1 MARFGT
7 RSRTYCIC
15 LELGVESAQKTK
27 MSKKSYRSKL
37 TEACHTKNK
46 ERIKYESLGKVK
58 CERILAEEYGRKEYV
73 DSELV
78 SHVRDT
84 YRARFGLL
92 PFAGNF
98 KNDKRFSGNGGLC
111 RCSRNL
117 EDEPHLLSGNCEVF
131 GDIRVKYGDLRDN
144 ESLVRFFKEVL
155 EMRNLLDEAAKENA
169 SMEK

>member
-1 MARFGT
+1 M
-7 RSRTYCIC
+7 
-15 LELGVESAQKTK
+15 
-27 MSKKSYRSKL
+27 
-37 TEACHTKNK
+37 
-46 ERIKYESLGKVK
+46 
-58 CERILAEEYGRKEYV
+58 AEEYGRKEYV

-111 RCSRNL
+111 LCSRNL

-131 GDIRVKYGDLRDN
+131 GDIREKYGDLRDN

-155 EMRNLLDEAAKENA
+155 EMRDLLDEAAKENA